1 MRIDFTNRK
10 EIDKLYIHDSFFEGY
25 VYNYYKRQINFSCN
39 NSYLKKKFIFTFNN
53 VIFSSMQSCL
63 FWLGGNSILV
73 VYLDENNDELKH
85 LIEIQNS
92 KPDLY
97 DGSCLSESTDYL
109 PVVFEINSGDVL
121 LIICESLDI
130 IEEEFNVD
138 NM

>member
-1 MRIDFTNRK
+1 
-10 EIDKLYIHDSFFEGY
+10 
-25 VYNYYKRQINFSCN
+25 
-39 NSYLKKKFIFTFNN
+39 
-53 VIFSSMQSCL
+53 MQSCL
-63 FWLGGNSILV
+63 FWKGGDSILV